1 MIKCPMKH
9 YWLVIETLV
18 SQIENGYNSD
28 DIKKALLQ
36 LDIELDRREVYNLPT
51 EEINSLRDVLNRVIA
66 RGAENE

>member
-1 MIKCPMKH
+1 MKY

-28 DIKKALLQ
+28 NLKNALLQ

>member
-1 MIKCPMKH
+1 MKY

>member
-1 MIKCPMKH
+1 MKY

-36 LDIELDRREVYNLPT
+36 LDIELDRREVYNLPA
-51 EEINSLRDVLNRVIA
+51 EEIKSLKDVLNRVVA

>member
-1 MIKCPMKH
+1 MKH

-28 DIKKALLQ
+28 NLKNALLQ

>member
-1 MIKCPMKH
+1 MKH

-28 DIKKALLQ
+28 NLKNALLQ

-51 EEINSLRDVLNRVIA
+51 EEIKSLRDVLNRVIA

>member
-28 DIKKALLQ
+28 NLKNALLQ
-36 LDIELDRREVYNLPT
+36 LDIELDWREVYNLPT
-51 EEINSLRDVLNRVIA
+51 EEIKSLRDVLNRVIA

>member
-1 MIKCPMKH
+1 MKYH
-9 YWLVIETLV
+9 WLVIETLV

-28 DIKKALLQ
+28 DIKKSLLQ

-51 EEINSLRDVLNRVIA
+51 EEINSLRDVLNRIIA

>member
-1 MIKCPMKH
+1 MLMKH

-28 DIKKALLQ
+28 NLKNALLQ
-36 LDIELDRREVYNLPT
+36 LGIELDRREVYNLPT

>member
-1 MIKCPMKH
+1 MKH

>member
-1 MIKCPMKH
+1 MKH

-28 DIKKALLQ
+28 NLKNALLQ
-36 LDIELDRREVYNLPT
+36 LDIELDWREVYNLPT
-51 EEINSLRDVLNRVIA
+51 EEIKSLRDVLNRVIA

>member
-18 SQIENGYNSD
+18 SQIENGYHSD
-28 DIKKALLQ
+28 NLKNALLQ

-51 EEINSLRDVLNRVIA
+51 EEIKSLRDVLNRVIA

>member
-1 MIKCPMKH
+1 MLMKH

-28 DIKKALLQ
+28 NLKNALLQ